1 MSANTPCVGVQE
13 RLIEAL
19 LAHDEAAAPDLA
31 HSESCDACR
40 TLRDDLLHV
49 RAGLGTDAE
58 QEPAPAVVQ
67 RTLLATRSAL
77 RRRAP
82 ARAPLPAGFKR
93 ELARLLAAPLAVLP
107 LVLLWNWTV
116 LAFGGELLA
125 AWLPTAA
132 IVALGAAYALAAGG
146 SLAAVFGSLPV
157 VAHQRTQ
164 QRLREVTA

>member
-1 MSANTPCVGVQE
+1 MSTTTPCTGVQE

-19 LAHDEAAAPDLA
+19 LAHDQAAAPDLA
-31 HSESCDACR
+31 HAEGCAACR
-40 TLRDDLLHV
+40 TLRDDLLDV
-49 RAGLGTDAE
+49 RAGLGADAE
-58 QEPAPAVVQ
+58 HEPSQALVQ

-77 RRRAP
+77 RRRKP
-82 ARAPLPAGFKR
+82 VEAPLPVGFKR

-116 LAFGGELLA
+116 LVFGGELLA
-125 AWLPTAA
+125 AWLPTALIA
-132 IVALGAAYALAAGG
+132 ALGAAYALAAGG

-157 VAHQRTQ
+157 VAHGRTQ